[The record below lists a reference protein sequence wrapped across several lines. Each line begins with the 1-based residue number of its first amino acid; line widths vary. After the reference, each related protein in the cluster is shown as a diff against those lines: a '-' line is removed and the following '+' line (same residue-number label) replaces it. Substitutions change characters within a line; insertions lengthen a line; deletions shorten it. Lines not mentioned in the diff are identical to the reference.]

1 MKLML
6 VVSKTDLK
14 EVMRYNDL
22 TVSMA
27 NDIHLLDIPATQDV
41 NKR

>member
-1 MKLML
+1 ML

-14 EVMRYNDL
+14 EVMGYNDL